1 MLHSVKKTI
10 NQQVEILHKTI
21 QNVLPQ
27 YIPNKWMVTNPLGRL
42 KEEKLKSLVELKFT
56 NAFLNVNCTKNT
68 LAIFITWQV
77 KYLKL

>member
-27 YIPNKWMVTNPLGRL
+27 YIPNK
-42 KEEKLKSLVELKFT
+42 
-56 NAFLNVNCTKNT
+56 
-68 LAIFITWQV
+68 
-77 KYLKL
+77 